1 MSKHVGYRHQNEH
14 IQIKKQNHLTSAQL
28 SPRPINIGTFLVSV
42 MYGANPYGAKAY
54 MFDYVPH
61 TICVWSKSEQA
72 VGALKHAITIES
84 LWSTGQAG
92 RNHVT
97 INDPGRCGKHGNQ
110 ERL

>member
-1 MSKHVGYRHQNEH
+1 MCGVR
-14 IQIKKQNHLTSAQL
+14 
-28 SPRPINIGTFLVSV
+28 
-42 MYGANPYGAKAY
+42 PYGAEAY
-54 MFDYVPH
+54 KFVYAPH
-61 TICVWSKSEQA
+61 IICVWCINERA